1 MADEIKIKVGIEA
14 DKAQAQAAGQ
24 AAGQSFAKGV
34 TQSASSPALKN
45 LFNKMTPQAQQN
57 FLRSNP
63 QYAGALGGNPFILQ
77 PAALSR
83 MAAQQSLKMGP
94 LPPSAFG
101 NAHMLQSNSFMAQG
115 AKQLLGMG
123 TLNTQSGIDWK
134 KALLGA
140 GASIFSPW
148 IGARELSSSGL
159 FGRSGAGGKGGG
171 GLWGMGGFEGFNR
184 AFIGVSIVSNILKG
198 AFHELVEAVK
208 RGTQLF
214 LSAARLG
221 LSTGTTS
228 HFQKTFSALGLP
240 DSLAERL
247 MAGGQ
252 FGRGPKSSIQ
262 GAILGGGAGTLSRE
276 EYQMLKNLSKEI
288 EMAWEKTA
296 LAAMASATAAKS
308 LFGTNLEFQVLKTN
322 MQSIFEQLV
331 AGNVNLK
338 KGMEAMNYVISDTL
352 KWILLFNMAMSKMG
366 DKFRDSKSTFLQWLG
381 SFFPNIK
388 EMVFDKFANGA
399 NQNRPQS
406 PWEKMGLILHGGA
419 GGTDYA
425 RQTADNT
432 RRSSE
437 FLAVLAQR
445 WGSNADMGPQAA
457 EPTFAAP

>member
-140 GASIFSPW
+140 GTSIFSPW
-148 IGARELSSSGL
+148 IGARELSASGL

-240 DSLAERL
+240 DNLAERL
-247 MAGGQ
+247 LAGGQ
-252 FGRGPKSSIQ
+252 FGRGAKTSVQ
-262 GAILGGGAGTLSRE
+262 GMLMGGGAGNLSRE

-288 EMAWEKTA
+288 QEAWEKTA
-296 LAAMASATAAKS
+296 LAAMASATAAKT
-308 LFGTNLEFQVLKTN
+308 LFGVNLEFQVLKQN
-322 MQSIFEQLV
+322 VGSIFEQLV
-331 AGNVNLK
+331 AGNANLRK
-338 KGMEAMNYVISDTL
+338 AMEAVNGVMAETL
-352 KWILLFNMAMSKMG
+352 KWILLFNMAMSKLG
-366 DKFRDSKSTFLQWLG
+366 DYFRSSDNAFIKWLG
-381 SFFPNIK
+381 TFFPDIK
-388 EMVFDKFANGA
+388 EQKNEKFANGP
-399 NQNRPQS
+399 NISRPES
-406 PWEKMGLILHGGA
+406 AWEKMGLILHGGA

-425 RQTADNT
+425 RQTAENT

-437 FLAVLAQR
+437 YLAVISRSYHALP
-445 WGSNADMGPQAA
+445 DMGAQNVP
-457 EPTFAAP
+457 EFAAP